1 MSIVGTGSTGS
12 VGIGTTDPT
21 GSYLAKFA
29 SVSTSA
35 SNYAGVF
42 YVNAASSDSIAAI
55 QMSKSTNVNTSSQ
68 VFSEFYINA
77 FGTASGRIVA
87 NGASAAAF
95 ASYSDKRLKENIT
108 DLPSQLNNILSLR
121 PVEFDF
127 KDGSGHQIGFI
138 AQEVEEVY
146 PDLIAKGKDDMLTLT
161 GLSKNEARLIKAIQ
175 EQNAQIE
182 SLSARLAALESK

>member
-1 MSIVGTGSTGS
+1 M
-12 VGIGTTDPT
+12 
-21 GSYLAKFA
+21 
-29 SVSTSA
+29 
-35 SNYAGVF
+35 
-42 YVNAASSDSIAAI
+42 
-55 QMSKSTNVNTSSQ
+55 
-68 VFSEFYINA
+68 
-77 FGTASGRIVA
+77 
-87 NGASAAAF
+87 
-95 ASYSDKRLKENIT
+95 
-108 DLPSQLNNILSLR
+108 PSQLNNILSLR

-138 AQEVEEVY
+138 AQEVEEIY